1 MATWRPSVSGGNT
14 QEGHMRQG
22 MVRRN
27 NIVAAPPRE

>member
-1 MATWRPSVSGGNT
+1 MEAFSFGRNT

-27 NIVAAPPRE
+27 SIVAAPPRE